1 MNEIDVSELFS
12 LQKGLDEEIHHLHNE
27 SYESTYSK
35 RVLALLVELGE
46 FANETRAFKFWSLKG
61 PSSKEVILDEWADAL
76 HFFLSIGIYL
86 GVNEIKTAGVPKKDN
101 IVDQLLLI
109 YKEVATFHSVKDVSL
124 YTEAFK
130 DFLDLLTLLGYNEQD
145 ALEAYK
151 KKLAV
156 NYKRQENHY

>member
-1 MNEIDVSELFS
+1 MDFSDLFS
-12 LQKGLDEEIHHLHNE
+12 LQKDLDEEIHRLHSE
-27 SYESTYSK
+27 SYESTYHK

-61 PSSKEVILDEWADAL
+61 PSSKDVILDEWADAL

-86 GVNEIKTAGVPKKDN
+86 GVDEIKGKGKAKCDSLVE
-101 IVDQLLLI
+101 QLLLI
-109 YKEVATFHSVKDVSL
+109 YKETSSFYLDKDVSL
-124 YTEAFK
+124 YKEAFS
-130 DFLDLLTLLGYNEQD
+130 DFLDLLTLLGYKEID
-145 ALEAYK
+145 GKEAYK

>member
-1 MNEIDVSELFS
+1 MNKMDFDDLFP
-12 LQKGLDEEIHHLHNE
+12 LQKGLDEEIHELHSE
-27 SYESTYSK
+27 SYESTYHK

-61 PSSKEVILDEWADAL
+61 PSSKEIILDEWADAL

-86 GVNEIKTAGVPKKDN
+86 GVSSIKGDEKAKCDN
-101 IVDQLLLI
+101 LVEQLLLVYREVSAFYEKKDVGL
-109 YKEVATFHSVKDVSL
+109 YKE
-124 YTEAFK
+124 AFS
-130 DFLDLLTLLGYNEQD
+130 DFLDLLLLLGYSEED
-145 ALEAYK
+145 GKEAYK

>member
-1 MNEIDVSELFS
+1 MNEIDVSELFP
-12 LQKGLDEEIHHLHNE
+12 LQKGLDEEIHLLHKE

-86 GVNEIKTAGVPKKDN
+86 GVKEIKTDGVPKKDN

-109 YKEVATFHSVKDVSL
+109 YQEVATFHSVKGVAL

-130 DFLDLLTLLGYNEQD
+130 DFLDLLTLLHYNEQD
-145 ALEAYK
+145 AIEAYK

>member
-1 MNEIDVSELFS
+1 MNEIDVSELFP

-46 FANETRAFKFWSLKG
+46 FANETRTFKFWSLKG

-86 GVNEIKTAGVPKKDN
+86 GVKEIKTAGVPKKDN

-109 YKEVATFHSVKDVSL
+109 YKEVAAFHSVKDVSL